1 MAVMSLSSIQK
12 KEKVTDQV
20 LSQIKEALF
29 RGELKP
35 GDRIPGVIEMAE
47 KLGVGISSVRE
58 AIKMLES
65 LGAVESRQGEGT
77 FVCDT
82 LREGAAN
89 AFEIQL
95 ALLPQT
101 ADYLVEFREIYETAY
116 TRLAMEHATS
126 QDLAKVKTAV
136 IELEEKTKHNSPEA
150 LVEAQDELNFHR
162 AVLYCTHNPY
172 IIKIGEVALDLF
184 FDILQ
189 ERLEP
194 LKIIEAAKDHRDI
207 FEAICHKDNRLLEKV
222 FKKSFTWWSARF
234 KKEPFVANNL
244 M

>member
-1 MAVMSLSSIQK
+1 MGEVAVMSLSSIKK

-20 LSQIKEALF
+20 LSQIKDALF

-35 GDRIPGVIEMAE
+35 GDRIPGVVELAD

-77 FVCDT
+77 FVCNT

-101 ADYLVEFREIYETAY
+101 AEYLAEFRAIYERAY
-116 TRLAMEHATS
+116 TGLAMAHATPE
-126 QDLAKVKTAV
+126 DLAKVEAV
-136 IELEEKTKHNSPEA
+136 VLAMEEKIKYSSPDA
-150 LVEAQDELNFHR
+150 MVEARDEISFHR
-162 AVLYCTHNPY
+162 AVLNCTHNPY
-172 IIKIGEVALDLF
+172 IIKIGEVVLDLF

-189 ERLEP
+189 ERQKP
-194 LKIIEAAKDHRDI
+194 LKLKEAANGHREI
-207 FEAICHKDNRLLEKV
+207 YEAICRKDDVFLENI
-222 FKKSFTWWSARF
+222 FKNFTWWSTRF
-234 KKEPFVANNL
+234 KWNSP
-244 M
+244 

>member
-1 MAVMSLSSIQK
+1 MNFSSIKK

-20 LSQIKEALF
+20 LAQIKEALL

-35 GDRIPGVIEMAE
+35 GDKIPGVIELAE

-77 FVCDT
+77 FVCNT

-101 ADYLVEFREIYETAY
+101 AEYLVEFREVYERAY
-116 TRLAMEHATS
+116 THLAMEHATP
-126 QDLAKVKTAV
+126 QDLTNIETQV
-136 IELEEKTKHNSPEA
+136 IILEEKVKSKSPDA
-150 LVEAQDELNFHR
+150 LVEVEDELNFHR
-162 AVLYCTHNPY
+162 AVLCCSHNPY
-172 IIKIGEVALDLF
+172 IIKIGEAALDLF
-184 FDILQ
+184 FDILH
-189 ERLEP
+189 ERLDP
-194 LKIIEAAKDHRDI
+194 LKIIEAAIDHRNI
-207 FEAICHKDNRLLEKV
+207 YEAICHKDSELLEKV
-222 FKKSFTWWSARF
+222 FEKSFPWWIARY
-234 KKEPFVANNL
+234 KHNS
-244 M
+244 

>member
-1 MAVMSLSSIQK
+1 MAIMNLSSIQK

-20 LSQIKEALF
+20 LAQIKESLF

-35 GDRIPGVIEMAE
+35 GDRIPGVIELAE
-47 KLGVGISSVRE
+47 KMGVGISSVRE

-95 ALLPQT
+95 ALLPQN
-101 ADYLVEFREIYETAY
+101 AEYLVEFREIYETAY
-116 TRLAMEHATS
+116 TRLAMEHATAH
-126 QDLAKVKTAV
+126 DLAEVEAAV
-136 IELEEKTKHNSPEA
+136 IALEEKIKQSQDEV
-150 LVEAQDELNFHR
+150 LVEPQDELSFHR
-162 AVLYCTHNPY
+162 SVLYCTHNPY

-189 ERLEP
+189 ERMEP
-194 LKIIEAAKDHRDI
+194 LKVTEAASDHRNI
-207 FEAICHKDNRLLEKV
+207 YEAIRNKDNALLEKV
-222 FKKSFTWWSARF
+222 FKKSFTWWSSRF
-234 KKEPFVANNL
+234 KRL
-244 M
+244 

>member
-1 MAVMSLSSIQK
+1 MSFSSIQK

-20 LSQIKEALF
+20 LSQIKGSLF

-35 GDRIPGVIEMAE
+35 GDRIPGVIELAE

-77 FVCDT
+77 FVCNT

-116 TRLAMEHATS
+116 TRLAIEHATS
-126 QDLAKVKTAV
+126 QDLARVETAV
-136 IELEEKTKHNSPEA
+136 IELEEKIKHSSLEA
-150 LVEAQDELNFHR
+150 LVEALDELNFHR
-162 AVLYCTHNPY
+162 AVLLCTHNPY

-194 LKIIEAAKDHRDI
+194 LRIIEAAKDHRDI
-207 FEAICHKDNRLLEKV
+207 YEAICHKDNALLEKV
-222 FKKSFTWWSARF
+222 FRKSFTWWSARF
-234 KKEPFVANNL
+234 KRDS
-244 M
+244 